1 MAGTVRLEPVDE
13 GNLEPLL
20 SVAAAEAEPGDV
32 MPPVEAPAGWS
43 HARREA
49 FREFH
54 RASFGGLDGPT
65 GTRMYAILAGGEV
78 VGMIRMSRRAEPGTV
93 ETGMWLGRS
102 ARGQG
107 IGAAALRELL
117 NEAAAAGM
125 RLVVA
130 ETTIDNQ
137 GAVSVL
143 RKCGAKLREDAGRVQ
158 AEMCLDWALPAV

>member
-13 GNLEPLL
+13 QNLEPLL

-43 HARREA
+43 HARRDA

-54 RASFGGLDGPT
+54 RASFAGLEGPT

-78 VGMIRMSRRAEPGTV
+78 VGMIRMTLRDEPGTV
-93 ETGMWLGRS
+93 ESGMWLGRS

-107 IGAAALRELL
+107 IGVAALRELL

-130 ETTIDNQ
+130 ETTADNR

-143 RKCGAKLREDAGRVQ
+143 RKCGAKLREDGAKVH
-158 AEMCLDWALPAV
+158 AEICLDSPPPAL